1 MDSHN
6 VYYSEKSH
14 DIAFEQIVR
23 PYGHNCPLCA
33 AGLESGGRSIWE
45 TTRARNFYYFVIF
58 MSQYSHVTKEMI
70 K

>member
-6 VYYSEKSH
+6 VYYSQTSH
-14 DIAFEQIVR
+14 DIVFEQIAR
-23 PYGHNCPLCA
+23 LYAHNCPLCA
-33 AGLESGGRSIWE
+33 AGSGSGGRSILE

-58 MSQYSHVTKEMI
+58 MSQYFHVTKEMT